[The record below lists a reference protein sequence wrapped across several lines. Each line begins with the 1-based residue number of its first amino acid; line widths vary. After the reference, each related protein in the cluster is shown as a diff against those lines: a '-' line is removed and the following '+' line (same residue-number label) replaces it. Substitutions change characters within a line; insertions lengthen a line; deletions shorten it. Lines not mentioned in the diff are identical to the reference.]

1 MRIRKVEKRDARAW
15 ELMRQKLWPSEPG
28 EHAAEIAA
36 HFDGHGDE
44 VEVLIAETE
53 EGEPAGF
60 AELSIRLYA
69 EGCYSGKVGYLEG
82 WFVEE
87 RFRRQGV
94 GAALVEA
101 AIEWAR
107 GRECAEFASDTEI
120 DNEVSAAAHRA
131 LGFEEVERIIC
142 FRYAMNAV
150 E

>member
-1 MRIRKVEKRDARAW
+1 MRIRKAERNDARVW
-15 ELMRQKLWPSEPG
+15 EIMRQKLWPSEPG

-36 HFDGHGDE
+36 HFDGPGE

-53 EGEPAGF
+53 EGTPAGF
-60 AELSIRLYA
+60 AELSIRPYA
-69 EGCYSGKVGYLEG
+69 EGCFSGRVGYLEG

-101 AIEWAR
+101 AIKWAR
-107 GRECAEFASDTEI
+107 GRGCAEFASDTEI
-120 DNEVSAAAHRA
+120 DNEVSAAAHLA